1 MDRGTWQAT
10 VHGITVRHDWVI
22 NTQCSV
28 TNLCWVS
35 CPLTMWTMT
44 NNLWFCRIPEC
55 LCVLV
60 TFVVYWHISC
70 TKAFQLHQHAKGI
83 FIHAFGHDLMWAWMI
98 VWGSGVDKYQL
109 SPRDSPRPAGGLIPG
124 SYEVTAFA
132 QGSSACE
139 ILLHPPKAE
148 SLFPPILGSSCNQ
161 APLAFKAKYSGALT
175 LLRSMM
181 WGSEEDFCNIMF
193 SILWV
198 ARSDGMGLDYVV
210 TVILLPSCGFLFAS
224 LNIGNIIW

>member
-1 MDRGTWQAT
+1 M
-10 VHGITVRHDWVI
+10 
-22 NTQCSV
+22 
-28 TNLCWVS
+28 
-35 CPLTMWTMT
+35 
-44 NNLWFCRIPEC
+44 
-55 LCVLV
+55 
-60 TFVVYWHISC
+60 
-70 TKAFQLHQHAKGI
+70 
-83 FIHAFGHDLMWAWMI
+83 
-98 VWGSGVDKYQL
+98 DKYQL
-109 SPRDSPRPAGGLIPG
+109 SPRDSPRPASGLIPG

-181 WGSEEDFCNIMF
+181 WPSEEDFCNIMF